1 MFVGAKRTEEHRIG
15 PKLSHPFAIVK
26 AMSAGFTSN
35 RKSQQG
41 RKAAPGETTDRGPRH
56 LRLVHSAPAT
66 APAFGVHEPDTAAD
80 LGLVADETTVP
91 ASDRRARD
99 HAPLSPLGK
108 GLRREVL
115 ISGMSSGATVDPDAL
130 SAILSAKSMHH
141 RVPLTLF
148 TEDIVWQLLWIDV
161 HQWCGR
167 RRVPVPESVPHTLW
181 NLLSHLHDTQQLAL
195 GSDSIELLH
204 GPIVSNCAFDEQG
217 RSRHPTG
224 RRNA

>member
-1 MFVGAKRTEEHRIG
+1 
-15 PKLSHPFAIVK
+15 
-26 AMSAGFTSN
+26 
-35 RKSQQG
+35 
-41 RKAAPGETTDRGPRH
+41 
-56 LRLVHSAPAT
+56 
-66 APAFGVHEPDTAAD
+66 
-80 LGLVADETTVP
+80 
-91 ASDRRARD
+91 
-99 HAPLSPLGK
+99 
-108 GLRREVL
+108 
-115 ISGMSSGATVDPDAL
+115 MSSGATVDPDAL
-130 SAILSAKSMHH
+130 SAIMSAKSMHH

-161 HQWCGR
+161 HQWCSR

-181 NLLSHLHDTQQLAL
+181 NLLSHLHDTQQLAP

>member
-1 MFVGAKRTEEHRIG
+1 
-15 PKLSHPFAIVK
+15 
-26 AMSAGFTSN
+26 MSAGFTSN
-35 RKSQQG
+35 RKSRAPKATPGG
-41 RKAAPGETTDRGPRH
+41 RTAPGSRH
-56 LRLVHSAPAT
+56 LRLVHSAPAAAT
-66 APAFGVHEPDTAAD
+66 NAPADDQPTDAAAE
-80 LGLVADETTVP
+80 LGLFPDEPTVP
-91 ASDRRARD
+91 HADRRARD

-108 GLRREVL
+108 SLRREVL
-115 ISGMSSGATVDPDAL
+115 VSGMSSGATVDPDAL
-130 SAILSAKSMHH
+130 SAIMSAKSMHH

-161 HQWCGR
+161 HQWCSR

-181 NLLSHLHDTQQLAL
+181 NLLSHLHDTQQLAP